1 MCPNRVVRPFRRRT
15 ARLPA
20 YPGGRIHGVT
30 GLRPYDRWV
39 SDVVPHIGTLREK
52 PLHASLKRW
61 YSRPGD
67 GVEIPVDGFV
77 IDLVRGDLL
86 IEVQTSGFSS
96 MKQKVL
102 SLLDAGH
109 RVRIVHPIPVDRW
122 IVKVD
127 DDGTI
132 LSRRRS
138 PRHGEPTDVFSEL
151 VSFPGSMAH
160 PGLEVD
166 LIMTIEEQYRAHT
179 PDRAWR
185 RKGWTVLER
194 RLVDVVETLLLTGI
208 DDLVAL
214 LPQGLPDEF
223 TTADIATRLGRGKR
237 TGQQMAYCLRT
248 LGAVASVG
256 KVGNSVLYQLR

>member
-1 MCPNRVVRPFRRRT
+1 
-15 ARLPA
+15 
-20 YPGGRIHGVT
+20 
-30 GLRPYDRWV
+30 V
-39 SDVVPHIGTLREK
+39 SDLGPRIGTLREK
-52 PLHASLKRW
+52 PLHASLKQW
-61 YSRPGD
+61 YAEPGD
-67 GVEIPVDGFV
+67 KVECPVDGFV

-86 IEVQTSGFSS
+86 IEIQTSGFSS

-102 SLLDAGH
+102 ALLDAGH

-127 DDGTI
+127 DDGTV

-138 PRHGEPTDVFSEL
+138 PRHGKPTDVFSEL

-194 RLVDVVETLLLTGI
+194 RLLDVVETILLTGV
-208 DDLVAL
+208 DDLITL
-214 LPQGLPDEF
+214 LPEGLPDEF
-223 TTADIATRLGRGKR
+223 TTADLAAQLGRPMR
-237 TGQQMAYCLRT
+237 TCQQVAYCLRT
-248 LGAVASVG
+248 LGAVVSVG
-256 KVGNSVLYQLR
+256 KEGNSVLYRLR

>member
-1 MCPNRVVRPFRRRT
+1 M
-15 ARLPA
+15 
-20 YPGGRIHGVT
+20 
-30 GLRPYDRWV
+30 
-39 SDVVPHIGTLREK
+39 SDSPPRIGTLREK
-52 PLHASLKRW
+52 PLHASLKQW

-86 IEVQTSGFSS
+86 IEIQTSGFSS

-102 SLLDAGH
+102 SLLDGGH

-151 VSFPGSMAH
+151 VSFPGSMAN
-160 PGLEVD
+160 PGLEVEVV
-166 LIMTIEEQYRAHT
+166 MTIEEQYRAHT

-194 RLVDVVETLLLTGI
+194 RLLDVVETRLLKGV
-208 DDLVAL
+208 DDLITL
-214 LPQGLPDEF
+214 LPEGLPEEF
-223 TTADIATRLGRGKR
+223 TTADLATRLGRPMR
-237 TGQQMAYCLRT
+237 ACQQVAYCLRS
-248 LGAVASVG
+248 LGAVVVVG
-256 KVGNSVLYQLR
+256 KVGNSVLYRLR